1 MHSNKYNS
9 INTIT
14 AERSK
19 DKFGIILSCNSLAGF
34 KIGSVKN
41 FIIYKN
47 LFCCSL
53 KINDKTTSINIA
65 YSTIENKI

>member
-1 MHSNKYNS
+1 MISSKYNS

-14 AERSK
+14 GEKSKER
-19 DKFGIILSCNSLAGF
+19 FGINLFCNSLAGF

-41 FIIYKN
+41 FIIFIS

-65 YSTIENKI
+65 YSTIENKT